1 MATTLLSLYN
11 CKNNSELYKKIKENS
26 PEIKNLKNFI
36 NFLAE
41 NQKNENVK
49 LESRK
54 FTNDYIRNKKN
65 IEKMIFYLNGNNE
78 ILEEVPTKEI
88 DTKKIIK
95 YAYDINAQ
103 RVILA
108 EKNKYE
114 NSIIPVVLEKKAEK
128 MKEEMERFEIEL
140 LDVVLINEK
149 EENISLI
156 FKDNPIDSI
165 EQNGNS
171 FSLKEQKNENI
182 KIEKDKHLKLKGTE
196 KFLKYYSE
204 KEMKRL
210 NVLTE
215 WDKIEENL
223 KIELSELNKEK
234 FIFIEINKNGE
245 IIKKENLFEG
255 TINFSTVY
263 LREFGKRLLNVNKGN
278 SIMIAHNHPS
288 GTLKASTAD
297 ILITRKIE
305 KMCKFAEI
313 PLLEHY
319 IISKHGIFSFVKE
332 KIIDN
337 QYPELKDQIK
347 KQNQK
352 GNIR

>member
-11 CKNNSELYKKIKENS
+11 CKSNAELYKKVKENS

-36 NFLAE
+36 SFLAE
-41 NQKNENVK
+41 NQKNENIK

-54 FTNDYIRNKKN
+54 FTNDYIKNKKN

-88 DTKKIIK
+88 DAKKIIK
-95 YAYDINAQ
+95 YAYDIDAQ
-103 RVILA
+103 HVILA

-114 NSIIPVVLEKKAEK
+114 NSIIPVILEKKVEK

-140 LDVVLINEK
+140 VDVILINEK

-165 EQNGNS
+165 EQNENS
-171 FSLKEQKNENI
+171 NFFKEQKNENI
-182 KIEKDKHLKLKGTE
+182 KIEKDKHLKLKGIE
-196 KFLKYYSE
+196 NFLKYYSE
-204 KEMKRL
+204 KEMKKL

-215 WDKIEENL
+215 WYKIEENL

-255 TINFSTVY
+255 TINSSKVY

-288 GTLKASTAD
+288 G
-297 ILITRKIE
+297 
-305 KMCKFAEI
+305 
-313 PLLEHY
+313 
-319 IISKHGIFSFVKE
+319 
-332 KIIDN
+332 
-337 QYPELKDQIK
+337 EL
-347 KQNQK
+347 
-352 GNIR
+352 